1 MCNKKIGFTSMS
13 STPLKICHYITTIS
27 RGGAENQ
34 LLLLV
39 KNQIKSGNQ
48 VTIVP
53 LKGELELYED
63 FENMGAKVDQNFV
76 GRKFLAQ
83 ILRIH
88 TLKNKNYDI
97 HHAHLPQAELLL
109 AFSPIKDYIITRH
122 FGGQFYPN
130 SNPLISKFLS
140 RIASVR
146 ARKVIAISESV
157 KELLIKLRE
166 IKKHKKITVVSYG
179 FDAAD
184 FVGKLNNQPSL
195 KSMRFT
201 IGTLARLS
209 VEKDLPTLIKSIK
222 ILKSKDNKRDYQ
234 LQIFG
239 DGELRIKIAHLIKEL
254 KLAESVAL
262 MGRTKDPAAALS
274 NFNLFVLSS
283 KFEGF
288 GLVLLE
294 AMSLNVPIIAS
305 KIPAAIEVLG
315 TDGAGVFFE
324 PGNADDL
331 AEKILNLESYL
342 DKSFAERQ
350 NKRLQLFDDKEMEN
364 RVRQAYEM

>member
-1 MCNKKIGFTSMS
+1 MS

-39 KNQIKSGNQ
+39 SNQIKSGNQ

-53 LKGELELYED
+53 LKGELELCGD
-63 FENMGAKVDQNFV
+63 FNKVGAKVDQNFV
-76 GRKFLAQ
+76 GRKFIFQ
-83 ILRIH
+83 ILRMSTIQ
-88 TLKNKNYDI
+88 NKNYDI

-109 AFSPIKDYIITRH
+109 ALSPIKNYIITRH
-122 FGGQFYPN
+122 FGGQFYPT
-130 SNPLISKFLS
+130 SNPLLSKILS
-140 RIASVR
+140 RIASAR

-157 KELLIKLRE
+157 RKLLIELRE
-166 IKKHKKITVVSYG
+166 VKKHKKITVVPYG
-179 FDAAD
+179 FNAVS
-184 FVGKLNNQPSL
+184 FVGDHSNQMSSSS
-195 KSMRFT
+195 KRFT

-209 VEKDLPTLIKSIK
+209 VEKDLPTLIKAIK
-222 ILKSKDNKRDYQ
+222 ILQSKNNKQDYQ

-239 DGELRIKIAHLIKEL
+239 DGELRSKIEHLIKEL
-254 KLAESVAL
+254 ELAESVLL
-262 MGRTKDPAAALS
+262 MGRTKDSAEELS
-274 NFNLFVLSS
+274 KFSLFVLPS

-305 KIPAAIEVLG
+305 NISAAKEVLG
-315 TDGAGVFFE
+315 IDGAGVFFE

-342 DKSFAERQ
+342 DQSFAERQ
-350 NKRLQLFDDKEMEN
+350 NDRLKLFDDKQMEN
-364 RVRQAYEM
+364 RIRQAYEM

>member
-1 MCNKKIGFTSMS
+1 MS
-13 STPLKICHYITTIS
+13 STALKICHYITTIS

-39 KNQIKSGNQ
+39 SNQIKSGNQ

-63 FENMGAKVDQNFV
+63 FNKIGAKVDQNFV
-76 GRKFLAQ
+76 GKNFLIQ
-83 ILRIH
+83 ILRMSTI
-88 TLKNKNYDI
+88 KNKNYDI

-109 AFSPIKDYIITRH
+109 AFSPIKNYIITRH
-122 FGGQFYPN
+122 FGGQFYPT
-130 SNPLISKFLS
+130 SNQLLSKVLS
-140 RIASVR
+140 RIASAR

-157 KELLIKLRE
+157 RNLLIELRE
-166 IKKHKKITVVSYG
+166 IKKHKKITVVPYG
-179 FDAAD
+179 FNAAS
-184 FVGKLNNQPSL
+184 FVGRHSNQLSL
-195 KSMRFT
+195 RSKRFT

-209 VEKDLPTLIKSIK
+209 VEKDLPTLIKAIK
-222 ILKSKDNKRDYQ
+222 ILQSRNNKRHYQ

-239 DGELRIKIAHLIKEL
+239 DGELRSQIEHLIKEMEL
-254 KLAESVAL
+254 TETVLL
-262 MGRTKDPAAALS
+262 MGRTKAPAEALS
-274 NFNLFVLSS
+274 KFSLFVLPS

-305 KIPAAIEVLG
+305 NISASTEVLG

-342 DKSFAERQ
+342 DQSFTERQ
-350 NKRLQLFDDKEMEN
+350 NDRLKLFDDKQMEN
-364 RVRQAYEM
+364 QIRQVYEMQEINAKVY